1 MRKITWLGILGMAG
15 VVGAGC
21 AESDDTVATTGQAV
35 QSPVMTVSAEIQ
47 HDISGP
53 LRDVPVVH
61 AAAAKEPRE
70 HPIGRFKIPGPDLED
85 TVVQSAHAPLSP
97 LAATTTGLNVPGV
110 GNGDFGFAPNAAP
123 PDTNGVVGTTQY
135 VQWVNESFAVF
146 DKTTGAIAAGFP
158 KVGNSIWANFSD
170 ANGSPSRCST
180 ANDGDPIVQF
190 DKAAQRWILTQFVV
204 SSQPFLQCVAVSTT
218 ADATGTYAR
227 YSFSYPNFN
236 DYPKMSVWPDGYYIT
251 FNIFTNT
258 FQGALACAYDR
269 TAMLAGAAAT
279 QVCFQQPNT
288 IASLLPSDLDG
299 STAPPAGSP
308 NFLVDIA
315 STSSINVFK
324 FHVDFA
330 TPANSTFTKAA
341 TLTVAGFAEAC
352 SGGTCI
358 PQAGTKQ
365 QLDSLGDRMMYRNA
379 YRNFGD
385 HEALVFSHSVSGGRR
400 KPTGIRWYELRS
412 PGNGNFSVFQQATFQ
427 PDALFRWMPSVAMD
441 KVGDIAIG
449 YSLSSSTTN
458 PAIGYSTR
466 TAADAPGVLANE
478 VIFKQGAGSQLSN
491 LSRWGDYSAMTV
503 DPTDDCTFFF
513 TSEYQK
519 TNGTFNWST
528 QFTSF
533 KIAGCQ

>member
-21 AESDDTVATTGQAV
+21 AESDDTVATSGQDV
-35 QSPVMTVSAEIQ
+35 QSSQSPVMTVSAAVQ

-53 LRDVPVVH
+53 LRDVPVDHTV
-61 AAAAKEPRE
+61 KERKE
-70 HPIGRFKIPGPDLED
+70 HPIGRFRVAGPDLED
-85 TVVQSAHAPLSP
+85 TVVQTTHAPASLSP
-97 LAATTTGLNVPGV
+97 LAATTTGINVPGV

-146 DKTTGAIAAGFP
+146 DNKTGAIAAGFP
-158 KVGNSIWANFSD
+158 KNGNSIWAGFGGACETN
-170 ANGSPSRCST
+170 
-180 ANDGDPIVQF
+180 NDGDPVVQF
-190 DKAAQRWILTQFVV
+190 DKAAQRWILTQFSV
-204 SSQPFLQCVAVSTT
+204 STTPFLQCVAVSTT

-227 YSFSYPNFN
+227 YSFSYPNFP
-236 DYPKMSVWPDGYYIT
+236 DYPKMGVWPDGYYIS
-251 FNIFTNT
+251 FNIFTNV

-269 TAMLAGAAAT
+269 VAMLAGAPAT

-288 IASLLPSDLDG
+288 VASLLPSDLDG

-308 NFLVDIA
+308 NVFVGLA
-315 STSSINVFK
+315 TTTSLNQFK

-341 TLTVAGFAEAC
+341 AITVASFAQAC

-358 PQAGTKQ
+358 PQSGTKQ
-365 QLDSLGDRMMYRNA
+365 QLDSLGDRAMYRLA

-385 HEALVFSHSVSGGRR
+385 HEAMLLSHSVSTGRR
-400 KPTGIRWYELRS
+400 TPTGVRWYELRRAAS
-412 PGNGNFSVFQQATFQ
+412 GDFTVFQQATFQ

-441 KVGDIAIG
+441 KVGDIAVG
-449 YSLSSSTTN
+449 YSLSSSTTH

-466 TAADAPGVLANE
+466 TAADAPGILANE
-478 VIFKQGAGSQLSN
+478 VIFKQGAGSQLTG

-503 DPTDDCTFFF
+503 DPVDDCTFFF

-519 TNGTFNWST
+519 ANGTFNWST

-533 KIAGCQ
+533 KVNGCQ